1 MPSAPFHRLPCR
13 QVAGAAALLLAAS
26 AGLPAAA
33 KPQQQPQQQS
43 QQLQEQRLIQ
53 PSATLVQRLR
63 RLLNLSPPL
72 AVGGS
77 RSGSALRVCLLSPWI
92 TTAASAQ
99 EPALAALPTDAPTL
113 LAAGPLNEIQI
124 LQRDRIVWQQRAAST
139 AAISGPIPWP
149 LEPLQ
154 PAEQVLLRLRPRGA
168 SGGDFAEI
176 RLQAPPQIDLQ
187 RYRQRIAEL
196 TAAPSLW
203 PAAIAQELNRN
214 TALAVALAAESTAPA
229 AIQNSWTASASDNTC
244 R

>member
-1 MPSAPFHRLPCR
+1 MPSAPFHHRPCR
-13 QVAGAAALLLAAS
+13 QVAGAAALLLLAAS
-26 AGLPAAA
+26 TGLPAAA
-33 KPQQQPQQQS
+33 KPQQQSQQL
-43 QQLQEQRLIQ
+43 QLQEQRLIQ

-99 EPALAALPTDAPTL
+99 EPALAALPTAAPTL
-113 LAAGPLNEIQI
+113 QAAGPLNEIQI
-124 LQRDRIVWQQRAAST
+124 LRRDRIVWQQRASST

-154 PAEQVLLRLRPRGA
+154 PTEQVLLRLRPRGA
-168 SGGDFAEI
+168 GGGDFAEI
-176 RLQAPPQIDLQ
+176 RLLAPPQVDLQ

-214 TALAVALAAESTAPA
+214 PALAVALAAEPTAPA
-229 AIQNSWTASASDNTC
+229 AIQNSWTAGAGDNTC